1 MTDTN
6 DNVVQ
11 FSSSPPCADCG
22 SDRTSTRK
30 ETETFDYRHG
40 DELVQLSADI
50 DVHSCQECGF
60 QFADSSSEDVRHEAV
75 CRYLGVMTPAEV
87 KAIRVSY
94 GFTRSQMAE
103 ASKIGEASLARWES
117 SALIQSAAYDNFLYL
132 LRYPENLN
140 RLQQRT
146 GAEQAADQPQMP
158 QRNWRSLK
166 GSSLEDKARQSN
178 VFELRPAAV
187 QV

>member
-6 DNVVQ
+6 DNVIQ
-11 FSSSPPCADCG
+11 FNSSPTCASCG

-30 ETETFDYRHG
+30 ETENFEYRHG
-40 DELVQLSADI
+40 EELVQLSAEI
-50 DVHSCQECGF
+50 DVHSCQACGF
-60 QFADSSSEDVRHEAV
+60 QFADSSSEDARHEAV

-117 SALIQSAAYDNFLYL
+117 SALIQTAAYDHFLFL
-132 LRYPENLN
+132 LRYPENLK

-146 GAEQAADQPQMP
+146 AAEKAADEQQKP
-158 QRNWRSLK
+158 QRNWRSLR
-166 GSSLEDKARQSN
+166 GSSLEDKAKQSN